1 MFIHNFASLKILV
14 EEVDNSELE
23 FGDEIEEL
31 SLDYLSKWIGTSRYS
46 PIVRFSSLTLCGTSS
61 PILSL

>member
-31 SLDYLSKWIGTSRYS
+31 SLDYLSK
-46 PIVRFSSLTLCGTSS
+46 
-61 PILSL
+61 